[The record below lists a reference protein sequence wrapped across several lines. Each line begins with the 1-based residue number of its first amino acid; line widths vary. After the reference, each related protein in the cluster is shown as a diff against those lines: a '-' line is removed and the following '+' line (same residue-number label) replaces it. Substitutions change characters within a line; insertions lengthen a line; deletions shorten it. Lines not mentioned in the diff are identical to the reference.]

1 MNFIIEGKI
10 KFAIELIKKYEENGL
25 NVDLQDDSGWT
36 ALHFA
41 AQENIPELIELLVKS
56 KANLN
61 IQEENGRTPLFIAI
75 FNRNDKSAITLL
87 ENGAD
92 ITVNNNYGVSPM
104 SLVTKKVK
112 KWINENLITN
122 SRPTE

>member
-1 MNFIIEGKI
+1 M
-10 KFAIELIKKYEENGL
+10 
-25 NVDLQDDSGWT
+25 V
-36 ALHFA
+36 
-41 AQENIPELIELLVKS
+41 
-56 KANLN
+56 
-61 IQEENGRTPLFIAI
+61 AI

-122 SRPTE
+122 SKPTE